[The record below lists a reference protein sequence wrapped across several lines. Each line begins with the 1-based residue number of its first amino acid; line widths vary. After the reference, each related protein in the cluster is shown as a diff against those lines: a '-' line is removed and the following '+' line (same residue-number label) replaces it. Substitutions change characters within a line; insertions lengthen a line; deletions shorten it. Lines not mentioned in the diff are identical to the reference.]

1 MATSKQV
8 TLVEGLEAFTPRIGV
23 DAVIYCDAEGN
34 VYRVSPQ
41 GGPSDKVCPACGF
54 LSVDEAACPVDGTAT
69 EQRANIVE
77 NAAETA
83 VLQSADVLVLEDRPD
98 LGPQGGIAA
107 LLRF

>member
-1 MATSKQV
+1 M
-8 TLVEGLEAFTPRIGV
+8 
-23 DAVIYCDAEGN
+23 
-34 VYRVSPQ
+34 
-41 GGPSDKVCPACGF
+41 VCPACGF

-69 EQRANIVE
+69 ERRANVVE

-98 LGPQGGIAA
+98 LGPHGGIAA